1 MSGPH
6 IELTSEQQDLV
17 SRLCEWYRNSD
28 QQTFSYT
35 GAAGTGKTTVIRA
48 FIEEL
53 HIKKYVACAF
63 VGKAVTVLSRQGLPA
78 STIHSLIYNVGWIPV
93 KDDDGNPVLKEDGTP
108 KMKVE
113 FALKSHINGHPQL
126 IIVDEATMVND
137 DLAEDI
143 LSFGIK
149 TVFIGDCNQL
159 HPVFG
164 ISSVMLYPNFRLT
177 KIMRQAEGNPIVY
190 LSQRVLK
197 RQPLIPGNYGQSRVL
212 QSLQLHDNFREYDTI
227 IAARNS
233 ERDRINN
240 HIRHNVLKI
249 RSPYPVMGDRLI
261 CRQNDWSR
269 SLEGD
274 LYLTTGMTGTVL
286 SVDRSLGGSRFM
298 SIDFKPDI
306 SRDEF
311 YNLPLDMNYI
321 KLDYEDRKLYG
332 FSHYEKFEYGYAV
345 TCHACQGSQYDR
357 VLYLCQWFHDADLT
371 TKVNY
376 TAITRAVECI
386 DITYNLI
393 YV

>member
-6 IELTSEQQDLV
+6 IELTSEQQELV

-93 KDDDGNPVLKEDGTP
+93 KDEDGNPVLKEDGTP

-149 TVFIGDCNQL
+149 TVFIL
-159 HPVFG
+159 YYMA
-164 ISSVMLYPNFRLT
+164 SVINTAKTVHTAAGTADNEIRR
-177 KIMRQAEGNPIVY
+177 K
-190 LSQRVLK
+190 
-197 RQPLIPGNYGQSRVL
+197 NYRW
-212 QSLQLHDNFREYDTI
+212 R
-227 IAARNS
+227 
-233 ERDRINN
+233 
-240 HIRHNVLKI
+240 
-249 RSPYPVMGDRLI
+249 
-261 CRQNDWSR
+261 
-269 SLEGD
+269 
-274 LYLTTGMTGTVL
+274 
-286 SVDRSLGGSRFM
+286 LGGIIHTDSR
-298 SIDFKPDI
+298 KHQ
-306 SRDEF
+306 E
-311 YNLPLDMNYI
+311 
-321 KLDYEDRKLYG
+321 
-332 FSHYEKFEYGYAV
+332 
-345 TCHACQGSQYDR
+345 
-357 VLYLCQWFHDADLT
+357 
-371 TKVNY
+371 
-376 TAITRAVECI
+376 
-386 DITYNLI
+386 
-393 YV
+393 